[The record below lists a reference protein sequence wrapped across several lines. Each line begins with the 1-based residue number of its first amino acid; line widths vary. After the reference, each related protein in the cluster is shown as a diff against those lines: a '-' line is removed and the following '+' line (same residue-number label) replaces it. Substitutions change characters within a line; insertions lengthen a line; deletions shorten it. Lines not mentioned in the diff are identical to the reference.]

1 MVTPAIKNKTSQ
13 LSSIQIA
20 YMVMASLLNLP
31 AGVVPIT
38 KVEEGEEWFYDSYQD
53 KFTRAFVNTMK
64 ESKGLPVGVQVIGLQ
79 WKD

>member
-31 AGVVPIT
+31 AGVVPVA
-38 KVEEGEEWFYDSYQD
+38 KVEEGEEWFYDSY
-53 KFTRAFVNTMK
+53 
-64 ESKGLPVGVQVIGLQ
+64 
-79 WKD
+79 